1 MLEAILLFLFGFIAF
16 AFSTLAGG
24 GGALLLVSTT
34 PYLIGMDKVVQSVQ
48 LANFL
53 GRPSRIALFWKHIDW
68 RVVLYYVPAAWIGG
82 WLGVK
87 MFVSLEVEWIALL
100 VGLFLLT
107 TPLQFRLGKSRKSFP
122 MKVVYFAPLGLLI
135 AAVSSMTGATGA
147 VLNVFYFNYGLSK
160 ESLVGTKAAN
170 SFFVAIV
177 QLLAYQHYGAW
188 DNTIWKYGMLIGLGA
203 LLGNVA
209 GKRMLKGFSDQNFR
223 KLALVVMFV
232 SGLVLLWR
240 WYQDVGL

>member
-1 MLEAILLFLFGFIAF
+1 MLDGTLLFLLGFVAF
-16 AFSTLAGG
+16 TFSTLAGG

-34 PYLIGMDKVVQSVQ
+34 PYLIGMDRVVQSVQ

-53 GRPSRIALFWKHIDW
+53 GRPSRIALFWKHVHW
-68 RVVLYYVPAAWIGG
+68 NVVAWYVPAAWIGA

-87 MFVSLEVEWIALL
+87 LFVSLDVRWIALI

-107 TPLQFRLGKSRKSFP
+107 TPLQFRLGRSRRSFP
-122 MKVVYFAPLGLLI
+122 MKLWFFAPLGLLI

-188 DNTIWKYGMLIGLGA
+188 GENIWKYGLLIGAGA
-203 LLGNVA
+203 LLGNIA
-209 GKRMLKGFSDQNFR
+209 GKRLLRDFSDQNFR
-223 KLALVVMFV
+223 KLALVVMFI
-232 SGLVLLWR
+232 SGLILLWR
-240 WYQDVGL
+240 WCQG